1 MVAGMI
7 APSAAIADVLRL
19 RDADREPP
27 SVFLGLLRSLILA
40 LIGFRSDEHLAR
52 EQLERATKIS
62 AEAGTTLL
70 ETRSLVAWGGML
82 VEIPERV
89 EQGLNV
95 LERATTLLA
104 HGDAPSLE
112 HIAEHNRGAALVIQ
126 GRYSEAAPHLR
137 RARSAAKG
145 ELSLEHEILSC
156 MNEGLSHVALGDHEA
171 AARIVEELSDARIAQ
186 CSARTAAYCH
196 AVRSMFAT
204 LFETPDRAA
213 AELRRA
219 HTRAAEAEVEGA
231 DAYLLAEALGILYA
245 AARHEEVDL
254 LARAGELQKL
264 AQDRGFVSFYWF
276 EVLRAMVSHFRD
288 PEARATVG
296 ETLERLIVLLGPAQ
310 MARG

>member
-1 MVAGMI
+1 MSTAL
-7 APSAAIADVLRL
+7 AELLRL
-19 RDADREPP
+19 RDADRETP
-27 SVFLGLLRSLILA
+27 SPFHVLMRALLLGLV
-40 LIGFRSDEHLAR
+40 GFRGDEHLAR
-52 EQLERATKIS
+52 EQLERATKIA
-62 AEAGTTLL
+62 AESGNTFF

-89 EQGLNV
+89 EQGLGV

-137 RARSAAKG
+137 RARDAAKG

-156 MNEGLSHVALGDHEA
+156 MNEGLSHVCLGDREA
-171 AARIVEELSDARIAQ
+171 AARIVDELTDARLTQ
-186 CSARTAAYCH
+186 CSARTASYCH
-196 AVRSMFAT
+196 VVRSMFSM
-204 LFETPDRAA
+204 LFETPARAG
-213 AELRRA
+213 AELKRA
-219 HTRAAEAEVEGA
+219 HSRAAEAEAEGA

-245 AARHEEVDL
+245 SARHEQIDL

-276 EVLRAMVSHFRD
+276 EVLRAVVKHLADPRSHPARHRQRD
-288 PEARATVG
+288 ARAPH
-296 ETLERLIVLLGPAQ
+296 RPARAA